1 MKIHKLAIIGLGH
14 VGSEVLTKAVASNIA
29 AEIAC
34 IDIKE
39 NVAYGEALDICHSI
53 SSPIN
58 RNIKVYSGGFDTVKD
73 ADVIICDAGPS
84 ILPGQYERLK
94 LAKENVKNITEIMTE
109 VVKYNTEAIFIMIT
123 NPLDVTTYLA
133 ATKFGWKHGRLF
145 GTGTTLETLRFK
157 YILSRHFGVN
167 PQDIQGYMLGEHGNS
182 AFPAWSTV
190 SIGGI
195 RLNDLHNY
203 FPEVK
208 LDRELIHKQVVKTAY
223 EVMDAKGWTN
233 TGIASGAI
241 RLAQAVFFDE
251 KAVVPV
257 SVPLTGEY
265 GLTDVA
271 LSLPSVVGKDG
282 VEKRLALPLPDDEL
296 ELLHKSSECI
306 KEVLRA
312 SNLI

>member
-29 AEIAC
+29 AEFAC

-109 VVKYNTEAIFIMIT
+109 VVKYNTDAIFIMIT

-265 GLTDVA
+265 GLKDVA

-282 VEKRLALPLPDDEL
+282 VEKRLALPLPEDEL
-296 ELLHKSSECI
+296 ELLYKSSECI

>member
-109 VVKYNTEAIFIMIT
+109 VVKYNTDAILIMIT

-167 PQDIQGYMLGEHGNS
+167 PQDIHGYMLGEHGNS

-223 EVMDAKGWTN
+223 EVMDA
-233 TGIASGAI
+233 
-241 RLAQAVFFDE
+241 
-251 KAVVPV
+251 
-257 SVPLTGEY
+257 
-265 GLTDVA
+265 
-271 LSLPSVVGKDG
+271 
-282 VEKRLALPLPDDEL
+282 
-296 ELLHKSSECI
+296 
-306 KEVLRA
+306 
-312 SNLI
+312 